1 LIPEFVGRFATTI
14 AVEDLTKEQLIEVLT
29 KVKNNFIDQYKYL
42 FSLDGIEL
50 SFTDEAIEQIA
61 ENCTKLKTGARGL
74 QTEIEK
80 ALMPHMFHISN
91 YAKNKVDKINITQ
104 ELILNPKTLL

>member
-1 LIPEFVGRFATTI
+1 
-14 AVEDLTKEQLIEVLT
+14 
-29 KVKNNFIDQYKYL
+29 VKNNFIDQYKYL

-50 SFTDEAIEQIA
+50 TFTDEAISQIA

-80 ALMPHMFHISN
+80 ALMPHMFHISTYN
-91 YAKNKVDKINITQ
+91 KNKLDKINITQ
-104 ELILNPKTLL
+104 DLITNPKALV